1 MLSCA
6 EEKEATD
13 LLQNILRCNTT
24 NPPGYEAVLA
34 EIIKQW
40 LAGEE
45 ISCLI
50 DEFELNR
57 ANLIFEIK
65 GAAEGLKLLA
75 TGHLDTVPPGNRPWQ
90 HDPFGAE
97 IKDGL
102 IYGRGASDMKGS
114 VAAMLYA
121 IARMKRKGIMPKQD
135 ILFLATAG
143 EEMFCQGA
151 LHFVDKNGMENIGA
165 VLVGEPSNG
174 DLLLA
179 HKGAAWLEVTTYGK
193 TAHGSMPDLGV
204 NAVMSMNVFLTALA
218 RQSFQ
223 AEKHSLLGLP
233 TISVNKIEGGV
244 AINVVPDS
252 CKCKI
257 DIRTIPGQNEDD
269 VKILIEKAI
278 AEATECCPEFKADY
292 KFLCSLPSVGC
303 IPNDKII
310 DCAVECADR
319 EMKQRGVNYFTD
331 ASALIGDKKMP
342 LIIYGP
348 GDDKQAHQPDEY
360 LSMSKYFEAIE
371 FYEKFF
377 TAYSIK

>member
-6 EEKEATD
+6 EEKEATE

-24 NPPGYEAVLA
+24 NPPGNEAVLA

-165 VLVGEPSNG
+165 V
-174 DLLLA
+174 
-179 HKGAAWLEVTTYGK
+179 
-193 TAHGSMPDLGV
+193 
-204 NAVMSMNVFLTALA
+204 
-218 RQSFQ
+218 
-223 AEKHSLLGLP
+223 
-233 TISVNKIEGGV
+233 
-244 AINVVPDS
+244 
-252 CKCKI
+252 
-257 DIRTIPGQNEDD
+257 
-269 VKILIEKAI
+269 
-278 AEATECCPEFKADY
+278 
-292 KFLCSLPSVGC
+292 
-303 IPNDKII
+303 
-310 DCAVECADR
+310 
-319 EMKQRGVNYFTD
+319 
-331 ASALIGDKKMP
+331 
-342 LIIYGP
+342 
-348 GDDKQAHQPDEY
+348 
-360 LSMSKYFEAIE
+360 
-371 FYEKFF
+371 
-377 TAYSIK
+377 

>member
-24 NPPGYEAVLA
+24 NPPGNEAVLA

-278 AEATECCPEFKADY
+278 AEAAECCAEFKADY

>member
-24 NPPGYEAVLA
+24 NPPGNEAVLA

-114 VAAMLYA
+114 VTAMLYA

-278 AEATECCPEFKADY
+278 AEATECCPKFKADY

>member
-24 NPPGYEAVLA
+24 NPPGNEAVLA
-34 EIIKQW
+34 EKIRKW

-45 ISCLI
+45 IICQI
-50 DEFELNR
+50 DEIELNR
-57 ANLIFEIK
+57 ANIIFEIK
-65 GAAEGLKLLA
+65 GATEGPKLLV
-75 TGHLDTVPPGNRPWQ
+75 TGHLDTVPPGNCPWQ

-97 IKDGL
+97 IEDGL

-121 IARMKRKGIMPKQD
+121 IARMKRKGIIPKQN
-135 ILFLATAG
+135 IVFLGTAG

-151 LHFVDKNGMENIGA
+151 LHFVDKNGMEKIGA

-179 HKGAAWLEVTTYGK
+179 HKGAAWLEVNTYGK

-204 NAVMSMNVFLTALA
+204 NAVMSMNAFLNALVG
-218 RQSFQ
+218 QSFQ
-223 AEKHSLLGLP
+223 VEPHPLLGLP
-233 TISVNKIEGGV
+233 TISVNKIDGGV

-252 CKCKI
+252 CTCKI
-257 DIRTIPGQNEDD
+257 DIRTIPGQTEED
-269 VKILIEKAI
+269 VRKLIDKAM
-278 AEATECCPEFKADY
+278 AEAAKSCPELKADY

-310 DCAVECADR
+310 DCALECADR
-319 EMKQRGVNYFTD
+319 ELVQKGVNYFTD
-331 ASALIGDKKMP
+331 ASALIGKRQMP

-348 GDDKQAHQPDEY
+348 GDDKQAHQPDEN
-360 LSMSKYFEAIE
+360 LSMAKYFEAIE
-371 FYEKFF
+371 FYEKFL
-377 TAYSIK
+377 TEYSIK

>member
-24 NPPGYEAVLA
+24 NPPGNEAVLA
-34 EIIKQW
+34 EKIRKW

-45 ISCLI
+45 IICQI
-50 DEFELNR
+50 DEIELNR
-57 ANLIFEIK
+57 ANIIFEIK
-65 GAAEGLKLLA
+65 GATEGPKLLV
-75 TGHLDTVPPGNRPWQ
+75 TGHLDTVPPGNCPWQ

-97 IKDGL
+97 IEDGL

-114 VAAMLYA
+114 VAAMLYS
-121 IARMKRKGIMPKQD
+121 IARMKRKGIIPKQN
-135 ILFLATAG
+135 IVFLGTAG

-151 LHFVDKNGMENIGA
+151 LHFVDKNGMEKIGA

-179 HKGAAWLEVTTYGK
+179 HKGAAWLEVNTYGK

-204 NAVMSMNVFLTALA
+204 NAVMSMNAFLNALVG
-218 RQSFQ
+218 QSFQ
-223 AEKHSLLGLP
+223 VEPHPLLGLP
-233 TISVNKIEGGV
+233 TISVNKIDGGV

-252 CKCKI
+252 CTCKI
-257 DIRTIPGQNEDD
+257 DIRTIPGQTEED
-269 VKILIEKAI
+269 VRKLIDKAM
-278 AEATECCPEFKADY
+278 AEAAKSCPELKVDY

-310 DCAVECADR
+310 DCALECADR
-319 EMKQRGVNYFTD
+319 ELVQRGVNYFTD
-331 ASALIGDKKMP
+331 ASALIGKRQMP

-348 GDDKQAHQPDEY
+348 GDDKQAHQPDEN
-360 LSMSKYFEAIE
+360 LSMAKYFEAIE
-371 FYEKFF
+371 FYEKFL
-377 TAYSIK
+377 TEYSIK

>member
-6 EEKEATD
+6 EEKEATE

-24 NPPGYEAVLA
+24 NPPGNEAVLA

-114 VAAMLYA
+114 VSAMLYA

>member
-24 NPPGYEAVLA
+24 NPPGNEAVLA
-34 EIIKQW
+34 EKIRKW

-45 ISCLI
+45 IICQI
-50 DEFELNR
+50 DEIELNR
-57 ANLIFEIK
+57 ANIIFEIK
-65 GAAEGLKLLA
+65 GATEGPKLLV
-75 TGHLDTVPPGNRPWQ
+75 TGHLDTVPPGNCPWQ

-97 IKDGL
+97 IEDGL

-114 VAAMLYA
+114 VAAMLYS
-121 IARMKRKGIMPKQD
+121 IARMKRKGIIPKQN
-135 ILFLATAG
+135 IVFLGTAG

-151 LHFVDKNGMENIGA
+151 LHFVDKNGMEKIGA

-179 HKGAAWLEVTTYGK
+179 HKGAAWLEVNTYGK

-204 NAVMSMNVFLTALA
+204 NAVMSMNAFLNALVG
-218 RQSFQ
+218 QSFQ
-223 AEKHSLLGLP
+223 VEPHPLLGLP
-233 TISVNKIEGGV
+233 TISVNKIDGGV

-252 CKCKI
+252 CTCKI
-257 DIRTIPGQNEDD
+257 DIRTIPGQTEED
-269 VKILIEKAI
+269 VRKLIDKAM
-278 AEATECCPEFKADY
+278 AEAAKSCPELKADY

-310 DCAVECADR
+310 DCALECADR
-319 EMKQRGVNYFTD
+319 ELVQRGVNYFTD
-331 ASALIGDKKMP
+331 ASALIGKRQMP

-348 GDDKQAHQPDEY
+348 GDDKQAHQPDEN
-360 LSMSKYFEAIE
+360 LSMAKYFEAIE
-371 FYEKFF
+371 FYEKFL
-377 TAYSIK
+377 TEYSIK

>member
-24 NPPGYEAVLA
+24 NPPGNEAVLA

-114 VAAMLYA
+114 VSAMLYA

>member
-6 EEKEATD
+6 EEKEATE

-24 NPPGYEAVLA
+24 NPPGNEAVLA

-114 VAAMLYA
+114 VTAMLYA

-278 AEATECCPEFKADY
+278 AEATECCPKFKADY

>member
-24 NPPGYEAVLA
+24 NPPGNEAVLA

-377 TAYSIK
+377 TAF

>member
-6 EEKEATD
+6 EEKEATE

-24 NPPGYEAVLA
+24 NPPGNEAVLA

-371 FYEKFF
+371 FYEKFL
-377 TAYSIK
+377 TEYSIK

>member
-24 NPPGYEAVLA
+24 NPPGNEAVLA

-114 VAAMLYA
+114 VSAMLYA

-278 AEATECCPEFKADY
+278 AEATECCPKFKADY

>member
-6 EEKEATD
+6 EEKEATE

-24 NPPGYEAVLA
+24 NPPGNEAVLA

-360 LSMSKYFEAIE
+360 LSMFKYFEAIE

>member
-6 EEKEATD
+6 EEKEATE

-24 NPPGYEAVLA
+24 NPPGNEAVLA

>member
-24 NPPGYEAVLA
+24 NPPGNEAVLA

-75 TGHLDTVPPGNRPWQ
+75 TGHLDTVPPGNCPWQ

-97 IKDGL
+97 IEDGL
-102 IYGRGASDMKGS
+102 IYGRGAADMKGS

>member
-6 EEKEATD
+6 EEKEATE

-24 NPPGYEAVLA
+24 NPPGNEAVLA

-114 VAAMLYA
+114 VAAMLYT

>member
-1 MLSCA
+1 MFSSA

-24 NPPGYEAVLA
+24 NPPGNEAVLA
-34 EIIKQW
+34 EKIKKW
-40 LAGEE
+40 LASEE
-45 ISCLI
+45 ISCQI

-65 GAAEGLKLLA
+65 GAAEGPKLLV
-75 TGHLDTVPPGNRPWQ
+75 TGHLDTVPPGNCPWQ

-97 IKDGL
+97 IEDGL

-121 IARMKRKGIMPKQD
+121 IIRMKRKGIVPKQD
-135 ILFLATAG
+135 MLFLGTAG

-151 LHFVDKNGMENIGA
+151 LHFVDKKGMENIGA

-204 NAVMSMNVFLTALA
+204 NAVMSMNAFLTALA
-218 RQSFQ
+218 GQSFQ
-223 AEKHSLLGLP
+223 AEEHPLLGLP

-244 AINVVPDS
+244 AINVVPDYCS
-252 CKCKI
+252 CKI
-257 DIRTIPGQNEDD
+257 DVRTIPGQTEED
-269 VKILIEKAI
+269 VRILIDKAM
-278 AEATECCPEFKADY
+278 AEAAESCPGFKADY

-310 DCAVECADR
+310 DCAVKCVDR
-319 EMKQRGVNYFTD
+319 ELVQRGVNYFTD
-331 ASALIGDKKMP
+331 ASALIGNSQMP

-348 GDDKQAHQPDEY
+348 GDDKQAHQPDEH
-360 LSMSKYFEAIE
+360 LSMAKYFEAIE
-371 FYEKFF
+371 FYEKFLIE
-377 TAYSIK
+377 YSIK

>member
-6 EEKEATD
+6 EEKEATE

-24 NPPGYEAVLA
+24 NPPGNEAVLA

-114 VAAMLYA
+114 VTAMLYA

>member
-24 NPPGYEAVLA
+24 NPPGNEAVLA
-34 EIIKQW
+34 EKIRKW

-45 ISCLI
+45 IICQI
-50 DEFELNR
+50 DEIELNR
-57 ANLIFEIK
+57 ANIIFEIK
-65 GAAEGLKLLA
+65 GATEGPKLLV
-75 TGHLDTVPPGNRPWQ
+75 TGHLDTVPPGNCPWQ

-97 IKDGL
+97 IEDGL

-121 IARMKRKGIMPKQD
+121 IARMKRKGIIPKQN
-135 ILFLATAG
+135 IVFLGTAG

-151 LHFVDKNGMENIGA
+151 LHFVDKNGMEKIGA

-179 HKGAAWLEVTTYGK
+179 HKGAAWLEVNTYGK

-204 NAVMSMNVFLTALA
+204 NAVMSMNAFLNALVG
-218 RQSFQ
+218 QSFQ
-223 AEKHSLLGLP
+223 VEPHPLLGLP
-233 TISVNKIEGGV
+233 TISVNKIDGGV

-252 CKCKI
+252 CTCKI
-257 DIRTIPGQNEDD
+257 DIRTIPGQTEED
-269 VKILIEKAI
+269 VRKLIDKAM
-278 AEATECCPEFKADY
+278 AEAAKSCPELKADY

-310 DCAVECADR
+310 DCALECADR
-319 EMKQRGVNYFTD
+319 ELVQRGVNYFTD
-331 ASALIGDKKMP
+331 ASALIGKRQMP

-348 GDDKQAHQPDEY
+348 GDDKQAHQPDEN
-360 LSMSKYFEAIE
+360 LSMAKYFEAIE
-371 FYEKFF
+371 FYEKFL
-377 TAYSIK
+377 TEYSIK

>member
-24 NPPGYEAVLA
+24 NPPGNEAVLA
-34 EIIKQW
+34 EKIRKW

-45 ISCLI
+45 IICQI
-50 DEFELNR
+50 DEIELNR
-57 ANLIFEIK
+57 ANIIFEIK
-65 GAAEGLKLLA
+65 GATEGPKLLV
-75 TGHLDTVPPGNRPWQ
+75 TGHLDTVPPGNCPWQ

-97 IKDGL
+97 IEDGL

-121 IARMKRKGIMPKQD
+121 IARMKRKGIIPKQN
-135 ILFLATAG
+135 IVFLGTAG

-151 LHFVDKNGMENIGA
+151 LHFVDKNGMEKIGA

-179 HKGAAWLEVTTYGK
+179 HKGAAWLEVNTYGK

-204 NAVMSMNVFLTALA
+204 NAVMSMNAFLNALVG
-218 RQSFQ
+218 QSFQ
-223 AEKHSLLGLP
+223 VEPHPLLGLP
-233 TISVNKIEGGV
+233 TISVNKIDGGV

-252 CKCKI
+252 CTCKI
-257 DIRTIPGQNEDD
+257 DIRTIPGQTEED
-269 VKILIEKAI
+269 VRKLIDKAM
-278 AEATECCPEFKADY
+278 AEAAKSCPELKADY

-303 IPNDKII
+303 IPYDKII
-310 DCAVECADR
+310 DCALECADR
-319 EMKQRGVNYFTD
+319 ELVQRGVNYFTD
-331 ASALIGDKKMP
+331 ASALIGKRQMP

-348 GDDKQAHQPDEY
+348 GDDKQAHQPDEN
-360 LSMSKYFEAIE
+360 LSMAKYFEAIE
-371 FYEKFF
+371 FYEKFL
-377 TAYSIK
+377 TEYSIK

>member
-24 NPPGYEAVLA
+24 NPPGNEAVLA
-34 EIIKQW
+34 EKIRKW

-45 ISCLI
+45 IICQI
-50 DEFELNR
+50 DEIELNR
-57 ANLIFEIK
+57 ANIIFEIK
-65 GAAEGLKLLA
+65 GATEGPKLLV
-75 TGHLDTVPPGNRPWQ
+75 TGHLDTVPPGNCPWQ

-97 IKDGL
+97 IEDGL

-121 IARMKRKGIMPKQD
+121 IARMKRKGIIPKQN
-135 ILFLATAG
+135 IVFLGTAG

-151 LHFVDKNGMENIGA
+151 LHFVDKNGMEKIGA

-179 HKGAAWLEVTTYGK
+179 HKGAAWLEVNTYGK

-204 NAVMSMNVFLTALA
+204 NAVMSMNAFLNALVG
-218 RQSFQ
+218 QSFQ
-223 AEKHSLLGLP
+223 VEPHPLLGLP
-233 TISVNKIEGGV
+233 TISVNKIDGGV

-252 CKCKI
+252 CTCKI
-257 DIRTIPGQNEDD
+257 DIRTIPGQTEED
-269 VKILIEKAI
+269 VRKLIDKAM
-278 AEATECCPEFKADY
+278 AEAAKSCPELKADY

-310 DCAVECADR
+310 DCALECADR
-319 EMKQRGVNYFTD
+319 ELVQRGVNYFTD
-331 ASALIGDKKMP
+331 ASALIGKRQMP

-360 LSMSKYFEAIE
+360 LDQAMIAPMIDTLKQLIAHYCL
-371 FYEKFF
+371 
-377 TAYSIK
+377 